1 MSADLRL
8 EPTEILQA
16 LVGLKDVRVL
26 RYEGRGPH
34 VSLMVEQ
41 VPGVVHCPAC
51 QRVAQVK
58 EGPVV
63 HYIDL
68 PVYGTPMSLAWRKHR
83 MRCADGGC
91 PEELDAG
98 GPLHR
103 RQELPAHHQGGQVG
117 DGPGRWRPDGLHR
130 LRRGPQRSTI
140 HRPRERL
147 SID

>member
-41 VPGVVHCPAC
+41 VPGVVH
-51 QRVAQVK
+51 
-58 EGPVV
+58 GPVV

-117 DGPGRWRPDGLHR
+117 DGPGRWRPTVSTVFDAVHNARPSTG
-130 LRRGPQRSTI
+130 RGSA
-140 HRPRERL
+140 
-147 SID
+147 